1 MVQVFLVS
9 VSFYDEAQ
17 VLLYDAEEAVPF
29 SSPVLYVVEEAAVL
43 LCALAV
49 VAEQLPLYSY

>member
-17 VLLYDAEEAVPF
+17 VLLCDAEEAVPF
-29 SSPVLYVVEEAAVL
+29 SSRALYDAAEAAVPF
-43 LCALAV
+43 CV
-49 VAEQLPLYSY
+49 